1 MFRFLD
7 NHSSEFNVT
16 RNYLDWLTSLPWG
29 VSSDENLDII
39 RASKILNEDHY
50 GLDDVKKRILEFIAV
65 SQLKG
70 SVQGKILCFNG
81 PPGVGKTSI
90 ARSIARALDR
100 KYFRFS
106 VGGLSDVAE
115 LKGHRRTYVSLIPN
129 FLLKLVLKKLEPNLL
144 SLSQKR
150 LALNRSYKLH
160 SLKLVLLIRTHLF
173 QHHRQPMI
181 LNHKYWSKLC
191 NLFDYS
197 KCFQ

>member
-1 MFRFLD
+1 LQEQLKVIRKELGMEKDDAESIIEKYQSRMQNMTLSTGVKEVIDEEINKLRFLD

-16 RNYLDWLTSLPWG
+16 RNYLDWLTSIPWG
-29 VSSDENLDII
+29 ISSHENLDILK
-39 RASKILNEDHY
+39 ASVILNEDHY

-70 SVQGKILCFNG
+70 SVQGKILCFSG

-115 LKGHRRTYVSLIPN
+115 LKGHRRTYVSEETP
-129 FLLKLVLKKLEPNLL
+129 
-144 SLSQKR
+144 
-150 LALNRSYKLH
+150 
-160 SLKLVLLIRTHLF
+160 VLLCYIVFCTVQF
-173 QHHRQPMI
+173 
-181 LNHKYWSKLC
+181 NC
-191 NLFDYS
+191 
-197 KCFQ
+197 

>member
-1 MFRFLD
+1 MEKDDAESITEKYQARLEHLTLSSTVKEVIDEEINKLKFLD

-29 VSSDENLDII
+29 VSSPENLEIS
-39 RASKILNEDHY
+39 RASAILDEDHY
-50 GLDDVKKRILEFIAV
+50 GMEDVKKRILEFIAV

-70 SVQGKILCFNG
+70 SVQGKILCFSG

-115 LKGHRRTYVSLIPN
+115 LKGHRRTYVS
-129 FLLKLVLKKLEPNLL
+129 
-144 SLSQKR
+144 
-150 LALNRSYKLH
+150 
-160 SLKLVLLIRTHLF
+160 
-173 QHHRQPMI
+173 
-181 LNHKYWSKLC
+181 
-191 NLFDYS
+191 
-197 KCFQ
+197 

>member
-1 MFRFLD
+1 LQEQLKVIRKELGMEKDDAESIIEKYQTRMQNMTLSTGVKEVIDEEINKLRFLD

-16 RNYLDWLTSLPWG
+16 RNYLDWLTSIPWG
-29 VSSDENLDII
+29 ISSHENLDILK
-39 RASKILNEDHY
+39 ASVILNEDHY

-70 SVQGKILCFNG
+70 SVQGKILCFSG

-115 LKGHRRTYVSLIPN
+115 LKGHRRTYVSEETP
-129 FLLKLVLKKLEPNLL
+129 
-144 SLSQKR
+144 
-150 LALNRSYKLH
+150 
-160 SLKLVLLIRTHLF
+160 VLLCYIVFCTVQF
-173 QHHRQPMI
+173 
-181 LNHKYWSKLC
+181 NC
-191 NLFDYS
+191 
-197 KCFQ
+197 